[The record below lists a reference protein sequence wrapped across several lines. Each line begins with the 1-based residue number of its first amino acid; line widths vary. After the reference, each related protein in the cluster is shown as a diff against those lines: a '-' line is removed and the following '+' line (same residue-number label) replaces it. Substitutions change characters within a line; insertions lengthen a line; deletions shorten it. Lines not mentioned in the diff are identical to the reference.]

1 MCRKLYILV
10 RRDLSKSQQAV
21 QGGHA
26 VAEYLLRGPSTDWS
40 NGTLVYLSVRDENEL
55 KFWGTQI
62 SKQGYAV
69 VQFREPDR
77 DNEITAI
84 ATECDDMLLDKL
96 RLL

>member
-1 MCRKLYILV
+1 MCQKLYILV
-10 RRDLSKSQQAV
+10 RKDLSKSQQAV

-26 VAEYLLRGPSTDWS
+26 VAEYLLRGPSTAWP
-40 NGTLVYLSVRDENEL
+40 NGTLVYLGVRNETEL

-62 SKQGYAV
+62 TERGHTV
-69 VQFREPDR
+69 VPFREPDM

-84 ATECDDMLLDKL
+84 ATECDGMLLNEL